1 MLRVIAGLAVIAVL
15 AAAGWWWLSDGES
28 AAAPQRPPTTVN
40 VVPAISRPLSDNL
53 EVVGTARATR
63 AIVLVTQVDGRVDK
77 IHFQESQDVEAGD
90 LLVTLDARAAR
101 AETDRTRADYQR
113 ALSDYQRASRLVGGS
128 AISEAEVANLKTTM
142 ESARATMEASRVA
155 LEDHS
160 LRAPFDGVVGLRQVD
175 EGAFLQVGAPV
186 TTLDSVRNLEVNF
199 QVPERYLSEIRPDLT
214 VEVTSDAYPGK
225 VFRGKIAMLDS
236 RVEAASRSLTVK
248 ALLDNAESLLRPGQF
263 LQVSVLLA
271 EHPALLVPEQAVIS
285 QGAQSYVFTVS
296 NDDVA
301 ERLPVSLGGRRDGW
315 VEITAGLNQ
324 GQPVIV
330 NGHSRLGSGAPVKVV
345 DDEGALMPAQRALLE
360 EPA

>member
-1 MLRVIAGLAVIAVL
+1 MLRVIAGLALVAVL
-15 AAAGWWWLSDGES
+15 AGAGWWWLSGDDS
-28 AAAPQRPPTTVN
+28 AAAAERPPTTVN
-40 VVPAISRPLSDNL
+40 VVPAISRPLTDNL

-63 AIVLVTQVDGRVDK
+63 AIVLLTEVKGRVAR
-77 IHFQESQDVEAGD
+77 IHFRESQEVQAGD
-90 LLVTLDARAAR
+90 LLVTLDDRAALAEMNR
-101 AETDRTRADYQR
+101 ARADYQR

-142 ESARATMEASRVA
+142 ESARASMEASRAA
-155 LEDHS
+155 LEDHT

-175 EGAFLQVGAPV
+175 EGAFLQVGDAI
-186 TTLDSVRNLEVNF
+186 TTLDSVRNLEVTF
-199 QVPERYLSEIRPDLT
+199 QVPERYLADIRTGLT

-225 VFRGKIAMLDS
+225 VFPGKVTMLDS

-248 ALLDNAESLLRPGQF
+248 ALLDNADALLRPGQF

-285 QGAQSYVFTVS
+285 QGAQSYVFTVT
-296 NDDVA
+296 DGQVA

-315 VEITAGLNQ
+315 VEITAGLAQ

-345 DDEGALMPAQRALLE
+345 EDEGALMPAQRGLLE
-360 EPA
+360 ERA

>member
-1 MLRVIAGLAVIAVL
+1 MLRVIAGLAVIAVM
-15 AAAGWWWLSDGES
+15 AAVGWWWLSDGES

-142 ESARATMEASRVA
+142 ESARAIMEASRVA

-160 LRAPFDGVVGLRQVD
+160 LRAPFDGVVGLRPTPGRVPAGPSVD
-175 EGAFLQVGAPV
+175 PFQTLSVEGPMGRDPSHGRPMDRLMGGPQWV
-186 TTLDSVRNLEVNF
+186 THGF
-199 QVPERYLSEIRPDLT
+199 
-214 VEVTSDAYPGK
+214 
-225 VFRGKIAMLDS
+225 
-236 RVEAASRSLTVK
+236 
-248 ALLDNAESLLRPGQF
+248 
-263 LQVSVLLA
+263 
-271 EHPALLVPEQAVIS
+271 
-285 QGAQSYVFTVS
+285 
-296 NDDVA
+296 
-301 ERLPVSLGGRRDGW
+301 
-315 VEITAGLNQ
+315 
-324 GQPVIV
+324 
-330 NGHSRLGSGAPVKVV
+330 GS
-345 DDEGALMPAQRALLE
+345 
-360 EPA
+360 

>member
-1 MLRVIAGLAVIAVL
+1 MLRVVAGLAVIAVL
-15 AAAGWWWLSDGES
+15 AAAGWWWLSDEES
-28 AAAPQRPPTTVN
+28 AATPERPPTTVN
-40 VVPAISRPLSDNL
+40 VVPAVSRPLTDNL
-53 EVVGTARATR
+53 EAVGTARATR
-63 AIVLVTQVDGRVDK
+63 AIVLLTQVDGRVDK
-77 IHFQESQDVEAGD
+77 IHFQESQGVNAGD
-90 LLVTLDARAAR
+90 LLVTLDDRAAR
-101 AETDRTRADYQR
+101 AETDRARADYQR
-113 ALSDYQRASRLVGGS
+113 ALSDYQRASRLVGGG

-142 ESARATMEASRVA
+142 ESARASMEASRAA
-155 LEDHS
+155 LEDHF
-160 LRAPFDGVVGLRQVD
+160 LRAPFNGVVGLRQVD
-175 EGAFLQVGAPV
+175 EGAFLQVGDAI

-199 QVPERYLSEIRPDLT
+199 QVPERYLSKIRPDLT

-236 RVEAASRSLTVK
+236 RVDTASRSLTVK
-248 ALLDNAESLLRPGQF
+248 ALLDNADSLLRPGQF

-296 NDDVA
+296 TDSLA

-315 VEITAGLNQ
+315 VEVTAGLDQ

-345 DDEGALMPAQRALLE
+345 EDEGALMPSQRALLE

>member
-1 MLRVIAGLAVIAVL
+1 M
-15 AAAGWWWLSDGES
+15 
-28 AAAPQRPPTTVN
+28 
-40 VVPAISRPLSDNL
+40 
-53 EVVGTARATR
+53 
-63 AIVLVTQVDGRVDK
+63 
-77 IHFQESQDVEAGD
+77 
-90 LLVTLDARAAR
+90 
-101 AETDRTRADYQR
+101 
-113 ALSDYQRASRLVGGS
+113 
-128 AISEAEVANLKTTM
+128 ANLKTSM

-155 LEDHS
+155 LDDHS

-175 EGAFLQVGAPV
+175 EGAFLQVGAPI

-248 ALLDNAESLLRPGQF
+248 ALLDNADSLLRPGQF

-296 NDDVA
+296 QGDIA

-315 VEITAGLNQ
+315 VEVTAGLDQ

-345 DDEGALMPAQRALLE
+345 EDEGALMPSQRALLE

>member
-1 MLRVIAGLAVIAVL
+1 
-15 AAAGWWWLSDGES
+15 
-28 AAAPQRPPTTVN
+28 
-40 VVPAISRPLSDNL
+40 
-53 EVVGTARATR
+53 
-63 AIVLVTQVDGRVDK
+63 
-77 IHFQESQDVEAGD
+77 
-90 LLVTLDARAAR
+90 
-101 AETDRTRADYQR
+101 
-113 ALSDYQRASRLVGGS
+113 
-128 AISEAEVANLKTTM
+128 
-142 ESARATMEASRVA
+142 
-155 LEDHS
+155 
-160 LRAPFDGVVGLRQVD
+160 
-175 EGAFLQVGAPV
+175 
-186 TTLDSVRNLEVNF
+186 
-199 QVPERYLSEIRPDLT
+199 
-214 VEVTSDAYPGK
+214 
-225 VFRGKIAMLDS
+225 MLDS

-248 ALLDNAESLLRPGQF
+248 ALLDNADSLLRPGQF

-315 VEITAGLNQ
+315 VEITAGLDQ